1 VRTPSIAVFLRVH
14 EVVGLPFSLLLP
26 EVRHYVPLQLQLEV
40 PVVSR
45 VISHLL
51 LHAAEA
57 QARFVAAVH
66 CPLPRTNRDLLF
78 LPLPSSSL
86 PTWTLNYRAASMP
99 SSSMRSYIKFL
110 SSSAMAP
117 GEQTSFR
124 MSNLQ
129 VVFV

>member
-86 PTWTLNYRAASMP
+86 PTYRAASMP